1 MTHPALLAAA
11 ALAVILAAAFVWA
24 SAAERRRRAVQT
36 RLASVLTAAPQAAT
50 GRISLRRSAGRRA
63 NPFGLLP
70 RRIHERIAGEL
81 SATADRLSIWDL
93 VVTALIG
100 VLISGGLF
108 AAVLQWPMLLAG
120 PLMLGT
126 ALALPAARLRFA
138 QRRFQKRFLET
149 FPESLDVLVRA
160 VRAGLPVL
168 DAMEAAAGSVS
179 QPVAGEFR
187 RILEGLRIGLDLEEV
202 MQSAGD
208 RIRVNDFRF
217 FAATLVLQRRTGGS
231 LAETLANLAGLIR
244 RRKEI
249 RLKARA
255 LSAES
260 RATAYLIAALPFVM
274 MGFMY
279 LLNPVTLSL
288 LFTDTR
294 GQIMF
299 GIAMFLLA
307 TGILLMRALINKAMR

>member
-1 MTHPALLAAA
+1 
-11 ALAVILAAAFVWA
+11 
-24 SAAERRRRAVQT
+24 
-36 RLASVLTAAPQAAT
+36 
-50 GRISLRRSAGRRA
+50 
-63 NPFGLLP
+63 
-70 RRIHERIAGEL
+70 
-81 SATADRLSIWDL
+81 L

-108 AAVLQWPMLLAG
+108 AAVLQWPLLLAG
-120 PLMLGT
+120 PLMLGA
-126 ALALPAARLRFA
+126 ALALPAARLRYA
-138 QRRFQKRFLET
+138 QRRFQKRFVDT

-179 QPVAGEFR
+179 EPVASEFR

-288 LFTDTR
+288 LFTDSR
-294 GQIMF
+294 GQLMF
-299 GIAMFLLA
+299 GLAMFLLV
-307 TGILLMRALINKAMR
+307 TGFLLMRALINKAMR